1 MCSVAGC
8 TPAPARWWTPAGP
21 WSWTSWRSPR
31 RKAEAVVE
39 GVAAAK
45 EVEQA
50 PVEEK
55 ELMTKAVGVDK
66 EDSSGNSA
74 SHRVQVSGNSPTSSH
89 RVRVS
94 GDSPTSSRHREASGD
109 RRLNNSRLDPRR
121 SPVSATGADNE
132 GIVERS
138 AERPWCLRGSRPPAQ
153 NP

>member
-1 MCSVAGC
+1 M
-8 TPAPARWWTPAGP
+8 
-21 WSWTSWRSPR
+21 
-31 RKAEAVVE
+31 VE
-39 GVAAAK
+39 DVAAAK

-66 EDSSGNSA
+66 EDSSGNSV
-74 SHRVQVSGNSPTSSH
+74 SHKDPRNQVSGDSPTSSRRVQVSG
-89 RVRVS
+89 
-94 GDSPTSSRHREASGD
+94 DSLTSSRHREASGD
-109 RRLNNSRLDPRR
+109 RPLNNSRLDPRR

-138 AERPWCLRGSRPPAQ
+138 AERPWCLKGSRPPAQ